1 MFSIQNVSVLQ
12 IVFSNLT
19 LSAIHRNTV
28 TLSSERAR
36 RSNPALFVT
45 ISFLFNCV
53 DLPYFS
59 LSIKLLKRMKHSY

>member
-45 ISFLFNCV
+45 TSFLFNCV

-59 LSIKLLKRMKHSY
+59 LSIKLLKRMMHSY